1 MRLLHKADIDAYPIA
16 DTCTIADIVAGTNAV
31 EFDMLK
37 TSYTDANTNAFL
49 C

>member
-1 MRLLHKADIDAYPIA
+1 MLLLPKADTDAYPIA
-16 DTCTIADIVAGTNAV
+16 DTCIDADVVAGTDAV
-31 EFDMLK
+31 DFDMLK